1 MKKLVFLAII
11 LLSLASCEVDNCDCN
26 NSCPNIPTNTVALST
41 FYIDVKPQ
49 DWSKF
54 DGIEKYVFAPFDA
67 PEITENVIKNG
78 LVVSYFVDGDY
89 DNYDNYD
96 NYYYN
101 QLPYVY
107 PVPLLTDTIYEN
119 MRFDYKKGVITFIIE
134 DSDMEFAIPTNER
147 KFKVCVFSP
156 N

>member
-1 MKKLVFLAII
+1 MKKLIFASII
-11 LLSLASCEVDNCDCN
+11 LFSLVACEVDNCDCN

-41 FYIDVKPQ
+41 FYIPVAPEKWEVCDDV
-49 DWSKF
+49 
-54 DGIEKYVFAPFDA
+54 EKYVFASFDA
-67 PEITENVIKNG
+67 PEITENVIENG
-78 LVVSYFVDGDY
+78 LVVSYFVDGEY
-89 DNYDNYD
+89 D
-96 NYYYN
+96 N

-134 DSDMEFAIPTNER
+134 DSDMGFAIPTNER
-147 KFKVCVFSP
+147 EFKVCVFSP